1 MGTKER
7 LKEIVDL
14 YGDSIGELAKFLGIT
29 YQSLN
34 KKLNGHVD
42 FKRVEVKKI
51 AERYSLDAEQIYY
64 IFFDFNTSD
73 IGEDILNG

>member
-14 YGDSIGELAKFLGIT
+14 YGDSMGELAKFLGIT

-34 KKLNGHVD
+34 KKLNSHVD

-73 IGEDILNG
+73 IGEDMLNG